1 MKRKMNWLLMWMFL
15 ASFLAV
21 THLGVAISL
30 AAQAPGPTQEWT
42 LITPLGEIRGVTYL
56 TPAGRPADLNG
67 KRITL
72 IDNTKPGAQM
82 LMQSYQA
89 LLKERFPK
97 ATVTIL
103 RKSYGWSG
111 MKDTLDPA
119 FEKEVIA
126 KSDAVVYGVGD

>member
-1 MKRKMNWLLMWMFL
+1 MKRTMNWLLVWMFL

-21 THLGVAISL
+21 THLGAALSL

-42 LITPLGEIRGVTYL
+42 LITPRGEIQGVSYL
-56 TPAGRPADLNG
+56 SPAPRPANLNG

-82 LMQSYQA
+82 LMPMYQA

-97 ATVTIL
+97 ATFTIL

-111 MKDTLDPA
+111 MKDTSDPA

-126 KSDAVVYGVGD
+126 KSDAVVYGIGD